1 MLLFEL
7 KKLKK
12 QFRDNPSNNVNE
24 RSMAGN
30 QEADNRSALKTAPV
44 DEKNDEDVRKVVDQ
58 RKDDDVRTNI
68 PVDKNDENVRKVVD
82 DENVRKVVDQR
93 RDDDVRTRI
102 QVADKN
108 KNGGNVRKI
117 VRKVSKKSQPRK

>member
-1 MLLFEL
+1 
-7 KKLKK
+7 
-12 QFRDNPSNNVNE
+12 
-24 RSMAGN
+24 MAGN

-44 DEKNDEDVRKVVDQ
+44 DEKNDENVRKGFDDENVRKVVDQ

-93 RDDDVRTRI
+93 RDDDVRTKI

>member
-1 MLLFEL
+1 
-7 KKLKK
+7 
-12 QFRDNPSNNVNE
+12 
-24 RSMAGN
+24 MAGN
-30 QEADNRSALKTAPV
+30 HEADNRSALKTAPV
-44 DEKNDEDVRKVVDQ
+44 DEKNDENVRKGFDDENVRKVVDQ

-82 DENVRKVVDQR
+82 QR
-93 RDDDVRTRI
+93 RDDDVRTNI

>member
-1 MLLFEL
+1 
-7 KKLKK
+7 
-12 QFRDNPSNNVNE
+12 
-24 RSMAGN
+24 MAGN

-82 DENVRKVVDQR
+82 QR

>member
-1 MLLFEL
+1 
-7 KKLKK
+7 
-12 QFRDNPSNNVNE
+12 
-24 RSMAGN
+24 MAGN

-44 DEKNDEDVRKVVDQ
+44 DEKNDENVRKGFDDENVRKVVDQ

-68 PVDKNDENVRKVVD
+68 PVDKN